1 LKHSLIRFTASI
13 ALLATCLSGAAHT
26 QTAPSRDGAAA
37 TPVVHQTGDAA
48 PVIFWNRQITVF
60 RAYYDQLSPA
70 QRATNAAARLTALPE
85 TASEWK
91 IEAQETTT
99 GRYSGFLVTV
109 NGQLAF
115 GLIQEDLD
123 PESSQTLKS
132 AADEAV
138 QQLRTT
144 LEVRARQRSLP
155 LLLRGIGVSL
165 AATLIA
171 LFGVWL
177 IVRTG
182 RRSLASLEK
191 LGAER
196 ARPLA
201 IVGFNLRPMVRTLE
215 RGVIKVT
222 AWSAGIALAYLWL
235 TFVLIQFPYTQP
247 WGEQLGTFLLN
258 LFKRLGAGVIESI
271 PGLFTVLVIFL
282 MARLVVRLVRRFFH
296 QVEKGDLPIASL
308 HQETARATRRL
319 LVVLI
324 WVFAVIIAYPYIPG
338 SQADAFKGVSV
349 FIGLMVSLGSA
360 GLVNQM
366 MSGLVV
372 VYSRALKAGEYVK
385 VGGDEGMV
393 SEVGMLSTKIVT
405 RKREEITI
413 PNAVLVGTT
422 TVNYSR
428 LSGEEGAV
436 VGTSVTI
443 GYDAPWRQVHAML
456 LLAAERTS
464 GVRKEP
470 RPRVLQSGL
479 ADFYVEY
486 MLLVSLDRAEDRWM
500 VLSELHAQ
508 IQDAFNE
515 FGVQIMSPHF
525 KAQPADPVFVPKPQW
540 FSAPANA
547 PENEQ

>member
-1 LKHSLIRFTASI
+1 MKLSRIPFTTAI
-13 ALLATCLSGAAHT
+13 VLLATCLPGAAQT
-26 QTAPSRDGAAA
+26 QTAPSREAAPA
-37 TPVVHQTGDAA
+37 RSEVHQSGDAA
-48 PVIFWNRQITVF
+48 PLIFWNRRITVF
-60 RAYYDQLSPA
+60 RAYFDQLSPA
-70 QRATNAAARLTALPE
+70 QRATNAAARLAALPE
-85 TASEWK
+85 NASEWK
-91 IEAQETTT
+91 VEANETTT
-99 GRYSGFLVTV
+99 GRYAGFLITV

-115 GLIQEDLD
+115 GLMQEDLD
-123 PESSQTLKS
+123 PESGQTLKS
-132 AADEAV
+132 AADQAAE
-138 QQLRTT
+138 QLRTV
-144 LEVRARQRSLP
+144 LEVRARQRSWP
-155 LLLRGIGVSL
+155 LLFRAIGLSLVATLVSL
-165 AATLIA
+165 
-171 LFGVWL
+171 FGMWL

-182 RRSLASLEK
+182 RRSLARLAK
-191 LGAER
+191 TAAESV
-196 ARPLA
+196 RPLA
-201 IVGFNLRPMVRTLE
+201 LGGIDLRPLVMTFE
-215 RGVIKVT
+215 RGAIKLTTWAV
-222 AWSAGIALAYLWL
+222 GLALAYLWL

-247 WGEQLGTFLLN
+247 WGEHLGAFLIS
-258 LFKRLGAGVIESI
+258 LFKSLGAGVVESI
-271 PGLFTVLVIFL
+271 PGIFTVLVIFL
-282 MARLVVRLVRRFFH
+282 LARVVVRLVNGFFRE
-296 QVEKGDLPIASL
+296 VEKGDLPIPGL
-308 HQETARATRRL
+308 HQETARATRRM

-324 WVFAVIIAYPYIPG
+324 WVFAVIVAYPYIPG

-349 FIGLMVSLGSA
+349 FLGLMLSLGSA

-385 VGGDEGMV
+385 VGGDEGLV

-428 LSGEEGAV
+428 LAGEEGAI

-456 LLAAERTS
+456 LLAAERTT

-470 RPRVLQSGL
+470 RPRVLQMAL

-486 MLLVSLDRAEDRWM
+486 VLLVSLDRPEDRFA

-508 IQDAFNE
+508 VQDAFNE

-525 KAQPADPVFVPKPQW
+525 KSQPADPVFVPKPQW

-547 PENEQ
+547 PSNER